1 MSVITLLCCSI
12 ALIIAEIFFLSF
24 FLLFIGIGLLITAG
38 IEYFIGFS
46 TFGNIYVGQS
56 LSVCI
61 CSLLSLILLKKPI
74 KLWFE
79 NSQHYNDFLQNASGI
94 GEIQDG
100 MVYFKGALWAYK
112 LHDSKTHDT
121 DIKLADS
128 ITSALKEGDKVK
140 VLEIKDNKV
149 IIQLSH

>member
-1 MSVITLLCCSI
+1 MSVITLLCFSI
-12 ALIIAEIFFLSF
+12 ILIIAEIFFLSF

-56 LSVCI
+56 LSICI

-74 KLWFE
+74 KAWFA

-94 GEIQDG
+94 GEMRNG
-100 MVYFKGALWAYK
+100 MVYFKGTLWEYK
-112 LHDSKTHDT
+112 LQDSKTLESKDNENSIH
-121 DIKLADS
+121 S
-128 ITSALKEGDKVK
+128 ITLNEGDKVK
-140 VLEIKDNKV
+140 VIGISDNKV
-149 IIQLSH
+149 IIQY